1 MRVVKRVDIMDTRVP
16 ELDQQRSASQL
27 ATSDVAAMHDDESRA
42 QQAALAELADR
53 INAARSII

>member
-1 MRVVKRVDIMDTRVP
+1 MDTRVP
-16 ELDQQRSASQL
+16 ELDQHLSAQQST
-27 ATSDVAAMHDDESRA
+27 AADAAMHDDESRA

>member
-1 MRVVKRVDIMDTRVP
+1 MDTRVP
-16 ELDQQRSASQL
+16 ELDQQLSAQQ
-27 ATSDVAAMHDDESRA
+27 ATASDAGAMHDEESS

>member
-1 MRVVKRVDIMDTRVP
+1 MRDVKRVDIMDTRVP
-16 ELDQQRSASQL
+16 ELDQQLSAQQ
-27 ATSDVAAMHDDESRA
+27 ATAADAGAMRDEESS